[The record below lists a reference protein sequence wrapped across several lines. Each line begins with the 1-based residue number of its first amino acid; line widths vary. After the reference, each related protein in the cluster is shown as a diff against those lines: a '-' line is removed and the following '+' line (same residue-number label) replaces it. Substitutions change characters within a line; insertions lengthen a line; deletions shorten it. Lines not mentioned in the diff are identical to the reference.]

1 MYQNEDSVGAAIRES
16 GLKRNELYI
25 TTKFGG
31 GDIEKKFKESLKK
44 VRNFLDQPVACRS
57 PYLQLQLSYV
67 DLYLIHFPQV
77 IPNGDFES
85 AWKLF
90 EGFKKEGLA
99 KYVSPILRNATS
111 NASLR
116 SIGVSNFTVP
126 DLEKLAC
133 VTPWHLS
140 HWYSLS
146 GSTFGESSV
155 AIETLEHRF
164 NDCEFWTDTVN

>member
-1 MYQNEDSVGAAIRES
+1 MRLRPFGRRFLVLISVLVYLNEDSVGAAIRES

-31 GDIEKKFKESLKK
+31 GDIEKNFKESLNK
-44 VRNFLDQPVACRS
+44 VRSFSEQPVACRS

-90 EGFKKEGLA
+90 EGFKKDGFA
-99 KYVSPILRNATS
+99 KYVSSILRSATS

-126 DLEKLAC
+126 DLEKL
-133 VTPWHLS
+133 LK
-140 HWYSLS
+140 
-146 GSTFGESSV
+146 V
-155 AIETLEHRF
+155 AKVKPA
-164 NDCEFWTDTVN
+164 VNQVCCWRTC